1 MRVKDDDLRYAL
13 VSAPTQH
20 WRGIF
25 NGAWSLIEAGTI
37 ATYAGVRIVDD
48 TAWRNAMKRL
58 WALPAGG
65 RHVAVARKQLSWALG
80 RALDFTYKG
89 ESNEA

>member
-13 VSAPTQH
+13 GSAPTMH
-20 WRGIF
+20 WRGILSR
-25 NGAWSLIEAGTI
+25 AWGLIEQGTI

-48 TAWRNAMKRL
+48 TAWREAMQKL

-65 RHVAVARKQLSWALG
+65 RHVAVARRNLSWALD
-80 RALDFTYKG
+80 RATDFTPKG
-89 ESNEA
+89 ESK